1 MAIRGARRRQA
12 VDQGFTLSDHAD
24 WPSLNR
30 AIAETGA
37 ERVFVTHGQVAPM
50 VRWLAERGL
59 DAQAMETEFEGE
71 AGAEEGLQAEG
82 GSGKEEP

>member
-1 MAIRGARRRQA
+1 MAIRGARRRRA

-30 AIAETGA
+30 AIAATGA
-37 ERVFVTHGQVAPM
+37 ERVFVTHGQVGPM

-59 DAQAMETEFEGE
+59 EAHAMETEFEGE
-71 AGAEEGLQAEG
+71 GGPEEGMPAPKG
-82 GSGKEEP
+82 EEASE